1 LKAPDYSFQLNNIY
15 INFKNISIFCKKY
28 YFIIIRS
35 EATPAI
41 NILIK
46 IYPIAEY
53 TTHLKYYLKEDS
65 L

>member
-41 NILIK
+41 KYINK

-53 TTHLKYYLKEDS
+53 TKPLKNYLKEDS